1 MSKNAKRQSKLVSQS
16 VLAQQATLLGMGYHK
31 KFSKSPSRC
40 YFIAE
45 LDNRRKNSFKA
56 FI

>member
-1 MSKNAKRQSKLVSQS
+1 MQASQS
-16 VLAQQATLLGMGYHK
+16 VRAPLATILGMGYHK

-40 YFIAE
+40 YFTAE
-45 LDNRRKNSFKA
+45 LHNGSKNSFKA